1 MALVEKHVAP
11 LLRQFGLADTT
22 TYEDDEEESK
32 SLVQKA
38 VSAAIAPVRI
48 LTSRTAIKAY
58 LSTILFLT
66 TSTILLTI
74 SSTAFGFFYY
84 KYIPQINLE
93 RVLYLDYG
101 QGSQPHATAALDTS
115 ALISQQAYDVELILN
130 MPRTPANLQA
140 GNFMLDLS
148 LLAPGITTR
157 NIPDAVSWLA
167 NISSENVQYHSRR
180 PAILPYSSPILSLS
194 HTLLYLPW
202 HFLNLRDLD
211 SAHLV
216 VPMFELVTFPRGS
229 RNIPTHARLELQS
242 NSVLQVY
249 TAKLAFRA
257 KFQGI
262 RYLIYN
268 YRVASFVVFTATF
281 YTVSVTSMALAWAL
295 ISMLFSSTSTAGEKY
310 KTIKQEDSVKSERD
324 ATSTPK
330 IKTEDETESSAHGLS
345 ISNLSD
351 TAARFPTGRGQMPLS
366 FPGRS
371 PAEDVGEDNAADD
384 LTRPIGADEAADDED
399 EEWELRA
406 RPFDGDSG
414 IGTSMESERTS
425 SGVVRKRSSKGLSSR

>member
-1 MALVEKHVAP
+1 MALVERHVAP
-11 LLRQFGLADTT
+11 LLRKFGIADTT
-22 TYEDDEEESK
+22 TYEDDEEHK
-32 SLVQKA
+32 SLVQQA
-38 VSAAIAPVRI
+38 TSAAVAPIRI
-48 LTSRTAIKAY
+48 LTSRNAIKAY

-84 KYIPQINLE
+84 RYIPQINLE
-93 RVLYLDYG
+93 RVLYLDYR
-101 QGSQPHATAALDTS
+101 QGAQPHATTALDTS

-130 MPRTPANLQA
+130 MPRTPANLDA

-148 LLAPGITTR
+148 LLGPAVNARGM
-157 NIPDAVSWLA
+157 PDVVPSWLA
-167 NISSENVQYHSRR
+167 NISTENVQYHSRR
-180 PAILPYSSPILSLS
+180 PAILPYSSPVLSLS

-211 SAHLV
+211 SSHLV
-216 VPMFELVTFPRGS
+216 VPMFELVSFPRGS
-229 RNIPTHARLELQS
+229 RNVPTHARLEVQS
-242 NSVLQVY
+242 NSVLQIY

-268 YRVASFVVFTATF
+268 YRIASFVVFTATF
-281 YTVSVTSMALAWAL
+281 YMVSVISMALAWAL
-295 ISMLFSSTSTAGEKY
+295 ISMLFSSTERASEKY
-310 KTIKQEDSVKSERD
+310 KTIKQEDGVKSERD

-351 TAARFPTGRGQMPLS
+351 TAAQFPTGRGQMPVS

-371 PAEDVGEDNAADD
+371 PVADTALDNATDE
-384 LTRPIGADEAADDED
+384 LTRPIGPDEAADDED
-399 EEWELRA
+399 EEWEIRG

-414 IGTSMESERTS
+414 IGTSMESERTT
-425 SGVVRKRSSKGLSSR
+425 SGVVRRRSSKGLSSR